1 MTVRVLFFAS
11 LRERTGHKT
20 MELEVAAGTTA
31 AALLEQLRRDIPGMA
46 DSGRISLAVNE
57 EYCEP
62 EQEIRDGDE
71 IALIPPVSGGR

>member
-1 MTVRVLFFAS
+1 MKVQILFFAS

-20 MELEVAAGTTA
+20 MELEIASGMTA
-31 AALLEQLRRDIPGMA
+31 QSLLAQLRRDIPAMA
-46 DSGRISLAVNE
+46 DAGRISLAVNE

-62 EQEIRDGDE
+62 SQVLQDGDE